1 MQMTTETGVPRY
13 AVDLDDEFKRITIN
27 EFRRLYFK
35 EGSRPT
41 RAQVERWIRYGTQEG
56 RVLRGYFFDGRYY
69 IQAKDAEAFIRGGQ
83 VKPEETPEARK
94 ARERRAVDAWVAQFK
109 ARRAEERAERKRE
122 RELAKEKE
130 RRAAE
135 KRREEAREAARAAKE
150 RERERA
156 RKEKAKERERARKEK
171 ARLEAEAAKAKIRAE
186 RDAAR
191 ARLKREIEEIKAK
204 GKAA

>member
-1 MQMTTETGVPRY
+1 MTTETGVPRY

-83 VKPEETPEARK
+83 VKPEETPE
-94 ARERRAVDAWVAQFK
+94 ERRAVDAWVAQFK

-130 RRAAE
+130 RRAAA

-156 RKEKAKERERARKEK
+156 RKEKAKERERARNEK
-171 ARLEAEAAKAKIRAE
+171 AR
-186 RDAAR
+186 
-191 ARLKREIEEIKAK
+191 
-204 GKAA
+204 